1 MANILFIS
9 KYLSTRINGF
19 ESRLSVIINLFKK
32 NKYTVSAITS
42 SISLKKI
49 KSRNQYFKKKIDNV
63 DYFFIKEDSN
73 YSNYSF
79 KRILSWLNFE
89 LGVFKFNY
97 KLLNYKPDII
107 YISSLSLFT
116 ILNGIYLKKKFRAK
130 LVFEMRDFWPY
141 FLIKSGK
148 FSKYNP
154 LIIILGLI
162 EKYGIYHSDLII
174 SLIPNIKSYLK
185 YRGFFNKKSFS
196 STFPVNKNLFT
207 KEINKTFNV
216 NNSKFNICYAGNFG
230 FDNYLDELL
239 CLVASSK
246 AQSFT
251 FHFIGSGSQKN
262 SLKKK
267 YSFLKN
273 CKFYD
278 YVNYTDLHSILLK
291 MDCLVVS
298 FGFNSRYP
306 IFGYELNKLN
316 NYLMS
321 EKPII
326 VIGSKKNILKSRGE
340 FIFVTKNDPKIFD
353 KKLYIIKNKYKHFT
367 KIAKINKIKLL
378 KRNNSNEIFKK
389 TVKEINKL

>member
-1 MANILFIS
+1 
-9 KYLSTRINGF
+9 
-19 ESRLSVIINLFKK
+19 
-32 NKYTVSAITS
+32 
-42 SISLKKI
+42 
-49 KSRNQYFKKKIDNV
+49 
-63 DYFFIKEDSN
+63 
-73 YSNYSF
+73 
-79 KRILSWLNFE
+79 
-89 LGVFKFNY
+89 
-97 KLLNYKPDII
+97 
-107 YISSLSLFT
+107 
-116 ILNGIYLKKKFRAK
+116 
-130 LVFEMRDFWPY
+130 
-141 FLIKSGK
+141 KSGK